1 MTYNL
6 KPKTYIFG
14 NWKMYLGFDESNI
27 LVHALLQQKYVAD
40 NMCIAIF
47 PSALAIREVA
57 MAAQD
62 TPIAVGAQ
70 NVNWNP
76 KGAYTG
82 EVSAHMFKDVG
93 CTYALIGHS
102 ERRHIFGESNED
114 VRKKLEACVDVG
126 LIPELCIGETK
137 EDREAGKTQ
146 YRLKK
151 QLMKALDG
159 LDMRGGQLIIAYE
172 PVWAIGTGDAC
183 LPDDARDVIGWIRE
197 EVKLYQSGIV
207 PVLYG
212 GSVSGDNVVSYVSQ
226 TEIDGVLVG
235 GASSTYDT
243 FSTLISRVIS
253 K

>member
-1 MTYNL
+1 
-6 KPKTYIFG
+6 
-14 NWKMYLGFDESNI
+14 
-27 LVHALLQQKYVAD
+27 
-40 NMCIAIF
+40 
-47 PSALAIREVA
+47 
-57 MAAQD
+57 MA
-62 TPIAVGAQ
+62 
-70 NVNWNP
+70 
-76 KGAYTG
+76 
-82 EVSAHMFKDVG
+82 S
-93 CTYALIGHS
+93 
-102 ERRHIFGESNED
+102 
-114 VRKKLEACVDVG
+114 
-126 LIPELCIGETK
+126 
-137 EDREAGKTQ
+137 
-146 YRLKK
+146 
-151 QLMKALDG
+151 
-159 LDMRGGQLIIAYE
+159 YE